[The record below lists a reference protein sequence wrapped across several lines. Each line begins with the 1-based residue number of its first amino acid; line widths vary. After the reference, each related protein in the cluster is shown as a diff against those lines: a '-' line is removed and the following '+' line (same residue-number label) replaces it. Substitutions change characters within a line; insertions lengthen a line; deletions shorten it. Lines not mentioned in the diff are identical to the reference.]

1 MLQETLDKFGHPANT
16 VKEYD
21 HWIVLARQNQVTLGS
36 LVLICKDDATAFSK
50 ISPEA
55 FAQLPQ
61 VIGDIETVLAQLFAY
76 DKINYLMLM
85 MVDPDVHFH
94 VIPRYSRDVRFADF
108 DFKDSGW
115 SGEPAMKIVNEIDDA
130 TRGAVITA
138 LRDRFHALV

>member
-1 MLQETLDKFGHPANT
+1 MLQEILDKFGHPVNT

-36 LVLICKDDATAFSK
+36 LILICKDDATAFSK

-61 VIGDIETVLAQLFAY
+61 VISDIETVLAQLFVY

-94 VIPRYSRDVRFADF
+94 IIPRYGRNVRFADF

-115 SGEPAMKIVNEIDDA
+115 PGEPAMKIVNEIDDT

-138 LRDRFHALV
+138 LRDGFHALM